1 MSLLAAF
8 ARLGIQGSRSG
19 GVAGAAVARCLH
31 ISPVLCAE
39 PLKKKKKLDPQ
50 IIKQRED
57 RKKKKIEKQ
66 IRRLEKNARQ
76 LKPVE
81 ELEVPLELIDEKDK
95 RQRKLTPLGNAEL
108 EERAL
113 LKKQWAHFKHE
124 ERVADFQIIDR
135 LVQAQNKALAELRSE
150 SEELYQA
157 AIEVDPQLLPVA
169 VKGPVA
175 TPPIKNYDSPDGDY
189 VHQSMKWEVK

>member
-1 MSLLAAF
+1 MSLLGAF
-8 ARLGIQGSRSG
+8 ARLSLQRSG
-19 GVAGAAVARCLH
+19 AVAGIAVARCLH
-31 ISPVLCAE
+31 TTPILCAE

-50 IIKQRED
+50 IVKQRED

-76 LKPVE
+76 LKPVD

-95 RQRKLTPLGNAEL
+95 RQRKLVPLTSAQL

-113 LKKQWAHFKHE
+113 LKKQWAHYKHD
-124 ERVADFQIIDR
+124 ERVADYQIIDR
-135 LVQAQNKALAELRSE
+135 LVLAQNKALAELRRE

-157 AIEVDPQLLPVA
+157 AIDIDPQLLPVA

-175 TPPIKNYDSPDGDY
+175 TPPIKDYVSPDGDY
-189 VHQSMKWEVK
+189 LHQSMKWEVK

>member
-1 MSLLAAF
+1 MSLLNAL
-8 ARLGIQGSRSG
+8 ARLSLQNS
-19 GVAGAAVARCLH
+19 GVAARLLH
-31 ISPVLCAE
+31 TTPILCAE

-81 ELEVPLELIDEKDK
+81 ELEVPIELLDEKDK
-95 RQRKLTPLGNAEL
+95 RQRKLPSLSSAEQ
-108 EERAL
+108 EQRAL
-113 LKKQWAHFKHE
+113 LKKQWARYKHE
-124 ERVADFQIIDR
+124 EKVSDFQIIDR
-135 LVQAQNKALAELRSE
+135 LVQAQDKALQELRKE

-157 AIEVDPQLLPVA
+157 AIEVDLQLLPVTI
-169 VKGPVA
+169 KGPVA
-175 TPPIKNYDSPDGDY
+175 TPPIKNYASPDGDY
-189 VHQSMKWEVK
+189 IQQSSKWE

>member
-1 MSLLAAF
+1 MSLLGAF
-8 ARLGIQGSRSG
+8 ARLSLQRSG
-19 GVAGAAVARCLH
+19 AVAGIAVARCLH
-31 ISPVLCAE
+31 TTPVLCAE

-50 IIKQRED
+50 IVKQRED

-76 LKPVE
+76 LKPVD

-95 RQRKLTPLGNAEL
+95 RQRKLVPLTSAQL

-113 LKKQWAHFKHE
+113 LKKQWAHYKHD
-124 ERVADFQIIDR
+124 ERVADYQIIDR
-135 LVQAQNKALAELRSE
+135 LVQAQNKALAELRRE

-157 AIEVDPQLLPVA
+157 AIDIDPQLLPVA

-175 TPPIKNYDSPDGDY
+175 TPPIKDYVSPDGDY
-189 VHQSMKWEVK
+189 LHQSMKWEVK

>member
-1 MSLLAAF
+1 MSLLGAIS
-8 ARLGIQGSRSG
+8 RLSLQSSSL
-19 GVAGAAVARCLH
+19 AARCLH
-31 ISPVLCAE
+31 TTPVLCAE

-66 IRRLEKNARQ
+66 IRRLERNARQ

-81 ELEVPLELIDEKDK
+81 ELEVPLDLIDDK
-95 RQRKLTPLGNAEL
+95 AKRERKLTPLGSAEV
-108 EERAL
+108 EQRAL
-113 LKKQWAHFKHE
+113 LKKHWAHYKHDE
-124 ERVADFQIIDR
+124 KVADFQIIDR
-135 LVQAQNKALAELRSE
+135 LLQSQNKALEELRRE

-157 AIEVDPQLLPVA
+157 AIEVDAKLLPVT

-175 TPPIKNYDSPDGDY
+175 TPPIKNYVSPDGDY
-189 VHQSMKWEVK
+189 IHQSMKWE

>member
-1 MSLLAAF
+1 MSLFSAF
-8 ARLGIQGSRSG
+8 ARLGLQRG
-19 GVAGAAVARCLH
+19 GAAGTAVAARCLH
-31 ISPVLCAE
+31 TTPVLCAE

-50 IIKQRED
+50 VVKQRED
-57 RKKKKIEKQ
+57 RRKKKIEKQ

-81 ELEVPLELIDEKDK
+81 ELEVPLELIDEKSK
-95 RQRKLTPLGNAEL
+95 RQRKLTPLGSAEV

-113 LKKQWAHFKHE
+113 LKKEWARYKHD

-135 LVQAQNKALAELRSE
+135 LVQSQNKALEELRRE

-157 AIEVDPQLLPVA
+157 AIEVDLQLLPVSL
-169 VKGPVA
+169 KGPVA
-175 TPPIKNYDSPDGDY
+175 TPAIKNYASPDGDY
-189 VHQSMKWEVK
+189 IHQSMKWE

>member
-1 MSLLAAF
+1 MSLLGAF
-8 ARLGIQGSRSG
+8 ARLGLQRSG
-19 GVAGAAVARCLH
+19 GIAGVAVARSLH
-31 ISPVLCAE
+31 TTHVLCAE

-50 IIKQRED
+50 VVKQRED

-95 RQRKLTPLGNAEL
+95 RQRKLTPLGSAEL

-113 LKKQWAHFKHE
+113 LKKQWAHYKHD

-135 LVQAQNKALAELRSE
+135 LIQSQNKALEELRRE

-157 AIEVDPQLLPVA
+157 AIEIDPQLLPVS

-175 TPPIKNYDSPDGDY
+175 TPPIKNYASPDGDY
-189 VHQSMKWEVK
+189 LHQSMKWEVK

>member
-1 MSLLAAF
+1 MSLLNALS
-8 ARLGIQGSRSG
+8 RLSLQSSP
-19 GVAGAAVARCLH
+19 VATRFLH

-50 IIKQRED
+50 VVKQRED
-57 RKKKKIEKQ
+57 RRKKKIEKQ

-81 ELEVPLELIDEKDK
+81 ELEVPLDLIDNKAK
-95 RQRKLTPLGNAEL
+95 RERKLTPLGTAEL
-108 EERAL
+108 EQRAL
-113 LKKQWAHFKHE
+113 LKKEWARYKHDE
-124 ERVADFQIIDR
+124 KVADFQIIDR
-135 LVQAQNKALAELRSE
+135 LVQSQNKALEELRRE

-157 AIEVDPQLLPVA
+157 AIEVDMKLLPVS

-175 TPPIKNYDSPDGDY
+175 TPPIKNYVSPDGDY
-189 VHQSMKWEVK
+189 VHQAMKWE